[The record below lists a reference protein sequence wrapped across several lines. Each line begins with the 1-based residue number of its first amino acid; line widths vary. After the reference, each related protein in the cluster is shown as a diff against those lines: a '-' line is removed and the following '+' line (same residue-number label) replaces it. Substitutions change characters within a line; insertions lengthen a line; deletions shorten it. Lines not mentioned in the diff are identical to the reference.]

1 MENSTK
7 TPILY
12 LERLQDNN
20 IYIMRDDLLPFS
32 FGGNKARKAVLFF
45 REIEAQGC
53 DIVVTYGSG
62 GSNHCRIIANMAVS
76 KGLGCH
82 VISTDAESN
91 CANRRMTQQFGA
103 VVHSCPVE
111 QVAATIDSV
120 MDDLRRQG
128 RKPYF
133 IPGGGHGNVGT
144 MAYDLAY
151 EQIAA
156 CGIDFDYI
164 FLASGTGTTHA
175 GLICGK
181 KRLGPEKLKIVG
193 ISIARA
199 NPRGG
204 QVVADS
210 VKSYCGED
218 AGEDLIFEDG
228 YLCGGYGKY
237 DDAIDATIRRMLHSH
252 GLPLDPTYTGKA
264 YCGMERYLEDHQI
277 REKNILFI
285 HTGGT
290 PLFYDWVM
298 K

>member
-1 MENSTK
+1 MEVLTK

-12 LERLQDNN
+12 LERLRDNN
-20 IYIMRDDLLPFS
+20 IYIMRDDLIPFS

-53 DIVVTYGSG
+53 DTVVTYGSG
-62 GSNHCRIIANMAVS
+62 GSNHCRIIANLAVS

-82 VISTDAESN
+82 LISTDGESH
-91 CANRRMTQQFGA
+91 CANRRMTEQFGA

-111 QVAATIDSV
+111 QVAATIDAV
-120 MDDLRRQG
+120 MDSLRQEG

-133 IPGGGHGNVGT
+133 IPGGGHGNIGT
-144 MAYDLAY
+144 RAYDLAY
-151 EQIAA
+151 EQILES
-156 CGIDFDYI
+156 GIDFDYI

-210 VKSYCGED
+210 VESYCGEE
-218 AGEDLIFEDG
+218 AGDDLIFEDG
-228 YLCGGYGKY
+228 CLCGGYGKY
-237 DDAIDATIRRMLHSH
+237 DEGIDATIRRMLGTY

-264 YCGMERYLEDHQI
+264 YHGMECYLQNNDI
-277 REKNILFI
+277 RNKNILFI

-290 PLFYDWVM
+290 PLFYDWVI